1 MTRFAEESPKT
12 QKARKKLQRQLDA
25 VDKMITE
32 QALERKAIEIH
43 RWIARHA
50 SQRVVLRTKAIS
62 LFDENQNAASE
73 SQKVAQLVDQIKN
86 VNPTASNPS
95 LKKDL
100 FSIL

>member
-1 MTRFAEESPKT
+1 MNRFAEESPKT
-12 QKARKKLQRQLDA
+12 QKARKKLQKQLDA
-25 VDKMITE
+25 VDKMITS

-50 SQRVVLRTKAIS
+50 SHRVVLRTKAIS
-62 LFDENQNAASE
+62 IFDENQNAASE
-73 SQKVAQLVDQIKN
+73 SQKVAQLVDQIKSAN
-86 VNPTASNPS
+86 APSSNPS

>member
-1 MTRFAEESPKT
+1 MNRFAEESPKT
-12 QKARKKLQRQLDA
+12 QKARKKLQKQLDA
-25 VDKMITE
+25 VDKLITQ

-50 SQRVVLRTKAIS
+50 PNRVVLKSKAIS
-62 LFDENQNAASE
+62 LFDENQNAAPE
-73 SQKVAQLVDQIKN
+73 SQKVAQLVDQIKG
-86 VNPTASNPS
+86 VNLSESKTS